1 MSIAPVNAA
10 TQVANMSSPAPSVAK
25 VPTPEQAEIEKFNQV
40 MFSTGSYTPEQMM
53 MNAVADHHQVLKTDL
68 LPVTNIVQG
77 DMSAENLLSAQEQL
91 MRSAVGVD
99 LGAKVAGQLSQAIN
113 KLVSMQ

>member
-10 TQVANMSSPAPSVAK
+10 TKVANMNSPVSSVTKAPM
-25 VPTPEQAEIEKFNQV
+25 PEQAEIEKFNQV
-40 MFSTGSYTPEQMM
+40 MFGTSSHTPEQTMVS
-53 MNAVADHHQVLKTDL
+53 AVAHNHQTLKTDL
-68 LPVTNIVQG
+68 LPVDSIALG
-77 DMSAENLLSAQEQL
+77 EMSAGNLLGAQEQL